1 MFCTR
6 MSLMKAVIAVVSLI
20 AAKVQIS
27 AAIKI
32 TGETKF

>member
-1 MFCTR
+1 
-6 MSLMKAVIAVVSLI
+6 MKAVIAVVCLI

-32 TGETKF
+32 TGETNFWRQHIAS

>member
-1 MFCTR
+1 
-6 MSLMKAVIAVVSLI
+6 MKAVIAVVCLI
-20 AAKVQIS
+20 ATKVQIS